1 MSVGINLIDKE
12 REKTK
17 EKGNLNLYNIKT
29 ISSGEVVKEKT
40 KKEKTITNNRKTIA
54 NDKYKLNVKM

>member
-1 MSVGINLIDKE
+1 MNLIDNE

-17 EKGNLNLYNIKT
+17 EKGNLNLYSIRT

-40 KKEKTITNNRKTIA
+40 RKEKTIISNLKTIA
-54 NDKYKLNVKM
+54 NDK